1 MDEKAKI
8 FKHLQDR
15 LSSVSREKDKGL
27 HKDLGILEK
36 HVALTRVFLTAEKK
50 YLAAKSKKGAPSG
63 KVDKNCDR

>member
-15 LSSVSREKDKGL
+15 LSSVSREQEKGL
-27 HKDLGILEK
+27 HDDLGTLEK

-50 YLAAKSKKGAPSG
+50 YRAAKSKKGGSSG
-63 KVDKNCDR
+63 KVDKNR